1 MGDPK
6 APSSNESTEAML
18 GAYTKYFPDL
28 LKINQ
33 ENILPNEQAKLEA
46 NQAVSPEYLA
56 LQNQLYKIY
65 GPQLAATSDQIN
77 AASAKSS
84 AQSDLDVLRGPG
96 KDLVS
101 EALKTAQEADPE
113 YYKAR
118 QQVGGRLSDL
128 LGSID
133 LSGNLSGGETEQLN
147 RALAQ
152 ENSRRGILNTPSQT
166 AALSNAMTFGDA
178 RYNRQNQAKGQLA
191 QALSVGNQF
200 LPASNSG
207 IDVFKVATGKTS
219 MPNAGDSKFQGVNQN
234 LGSDVAGQGTSF
246 MNNLTQ
252 LKGQEMDINANRRD
266 ILDRMNEVGQALG
279 SLS

>member
-1 MGDPK
+1 MGDDNP
-6 APSSNESTEAML
+6 ATTNESTDAVLEAY
-18 GAYTKYFPDL
+18 AKHFPDL
-28 LKINQ
+28 MKINQ
-33 ENILPNEQAKLEA
+33 ENIIPNEQAKLEA
-46 NQAVSPEYLA
+46 NKAVSPEYAA
-56 LQNQLYKIY
+56 LQNQLYKLY

-84 AQSDLDVLRGPG
+84 AQSDLDVLKGPG
-96 KDLVS
+96 KDLVA
-101 EALKTAQEADPE
+101 EALKTAREADPE
-113 YYKAR
+113 YYKSR
-118 QQVGGRLSDL
+118 EQVGGRLSDL

-133 LSGNLSGGETEQLN
+133 LSGKLSGGEEESLN
-147 RALAQ
+147 RSLSR
-152 ENSRRGILNTPSQT
+152 ENANRGLLNTPSQT

-191 QALSVGNQF
+191 QALGIGTQF

-234 LGSDVAGQGTSF
+234 IGADVSATGNNFLNQVTS
-246 MNNLTQ
+246 LRQ
-252 LKGQEMDINANRRD
+252 QELQSTDQRRD
-266 ILDRMNEVGQALG
+266 LLDRMNETGQALG

>member
-18 GAYTKYFPDL
+18 NAYTKYFPDL

-33 ENILPNEQAKLEA
+33 ENIVPNEQAKLEA
-46 NQAVSPEYLA
+46 NKAISPEYAA
-56 LQNQLYKIY
+56 LQNQLYKLY

-77 AASAKSS
+77 ASSAKSS

-96 KDLVS
+96 KDLVA
-101 EALKTAQEADPE
+101 EALKTAREADPE
-113 YYKAR
+113 YYKSR
-118 QQVGGRLSDL
+118 EQVGGRLSDL

-133 LSGNLSGGETEQLN
+133 LSGKLSGGEEEQLS
-147 RALAQ
+147 RSLAR
-152 ENSRRGILNTPSQT
+152 ENSNRGLLNTPSQT

-178 RYNRQNQAKGQLA
+178 RYGRQNQAKGQLA
-191 QALSVGNQF
+191 QALGIGTQF

-234 LGSDVAGQGTSF
+234 IGSDVAGQGTSF

-252 LKGQEMDINANRRD
+252 LKGQEMDINSNRRD
-266 ILDRMNEVGQALG
+266 LLDRMNETGQALG